1 MRVAGTSMACQTFVD
16 LGAVAESGR
25 NPWFL
30 GCHPARVGRH
40 RLQVPESSRTIAE
53 LVLHGF
59 GEPGMVLRVAVKLI
73 YQMFTKLLS

>member
-1 MRVAGTSMACQTFVD
+1 
-16 LGAVAESGR
+16 
-25 NPWFL
+25 
-30 GCHPARVGRH
+30 
-40 RLQVPESSRTIAE
+40 LQVPESSRTIAE

>member
-1 MRVAGTSMACQTFVD
+1 MPDIRGSWSGRRVR
-16 LGAVAESGR
+16 AESVV
-25 NPWFL
+25 P
-30 GCHPARVGRH
+30 RVPPRKGWAPPS
-40 RLQVPESSRTIAE
+40 LQVPESSRTIAE